1 MVVKVK
7 KEAKRKRPAPTKRT
21 IKKERIAKSPTIRPV
36 SILTGDDW
44 REGLSHKQ
52 ALFVEEYLVDL
63 NPAGAARRAG
73 YSPNCAAQTGAALL
87 TSKSVANAIDTALAK
102 GASVTRPRIIQEL
115 ARIAFANAGDY
126 FEWSDK
132 GIKIKHSNTLTDDQR
147 AAVCEVRQTASK
159 GEITSVSVR
168 FSDKMAALDKLA
180 RITRLLKT
188 ETLEVTGANGSPLVP
203 EGATTRDIAE
213 AVLGVLNAT
222 KPRPAAYM
230 GDLRAIEDKH
240 DTTE

>member
-1 MVVKVK
+1 MVLKVVKARAETNPKGKRNGAK
-7 KEAKRKRPAPTKRT
+7 KRRITKRPDL
-21 IKKERIAKSPTIRPV
+21 RPV
-36 SILTGDDW
+36 AILTGDEW
-44 REGLSHKQ
+44 RENITPKQ
-52 ALFVEEYLVDL
+52 ALFVEQYLIDL
-63 NPAGAARRAG
+63 SPSKAAIRAG
-73 YSPNCAAQTGAALL
+73 YAEKNASSIASQLL
-87 TSKSVANAIDTALAK
+87 NNISVANAIDAALAK

-126 FEWSDK
+126 FEWDDN
-132 GIKIKHSNTLTDDQR
+132 GIRVKDSKELTEDQM
-147 AAVCEVRQTASK
+147 AVICEVRQNVTK
-159 GEITSVSVR
+159 EGKNLVIR
-168 FSDKMAALDKLA
+168 MSDKMAALDKLA

-188 ETLEVTGANGSPLVP
+188 ETLEVTGANGTPLVP

-230 GDLRAIEDKH
+230 GDLVAIEDKH